1 MQGATGG
8 LIKEG
13 VVQVDCEG
21 LRGRSAGRGGQC
33 SEGDQGKGLSVQMC
47 GGAVG
52 AGGAAGAEGCR
63 GAM

>member
-21 LRGRSAGRGGQC
+21 LRGGSAGRGRQC
-33 SEGDQGKGLSVQMC
+33 
-47 GGAVG
+47 
-52 AGGAAGAEGCR
+52 
-63 GAM
+63 